1 MNVLESL
8 HQKQENDADLQ
19 KDVRYAASEVM
30 TVNSRMNETE
40 NTTDAAGNA
49 KKSPAG
55 NSPSAGNAVTPIS
68 VPLASAGNGSANVS
82 ALNRLMDDQDLY
94 LRLSAYVSKLEE
106 KLSRINSIRFQCQ
119 SGRIVFNR
127 KQMTADKV
135 FWSFPMPFLETP
147 ALSTLIRYMYLT
159 RSWMT
164 ACTVKDYN
172 TAKIV
177 THPVVCGADKHRAWA
192 GRGRIGNNYITITE
206 ASFYACGYVHAPRPG
221 S

>member
-1 MNVLESL
+1 MEILSVIILCCLMNVLESL

-94 LRLSAYVSKLEE
+94 LRPLIIGRSSYVESHPDFFMTPPLHDDNQKVFLKSFVHILHRHLLSA
-106 KLSRINSIRFQCQ
+106 
-119 SGRIVFNR
+119 NR
-127 KQMTADKV
+127 MG
-135 FWSFPMPFLETP
+135 S
-147 ALSTLIRYMYLT
+147 
-159 RSWMT
+159 
-164 ACTVKDYN
+164 
-172 TAKIV
+172 
-177 THPVVCGADKHRAWA
+177 CG
-192 GRGRIGNNYITITE
+192 
-206 ASFYACGYVHAPRPG
+206 
-221 S
+221 